1 MVQFRPQRRLPMLKR
16 FGFPEAVFS
25 INSFVAAML
34 ALYIAFS
41 IGLPRPYWAM
51 LTVYITVQPLSGAL
65 RSKAVYRVIGT
76 FLGGVASI
84 VLVPN
89 LVYSP
94 AVLTVA
100 LALWVGLCLYISLLD
115 RTPRSYI
122 FLLAGYTAGIIG
134 FPSVNA
140 PNLIFDTAL
149 NRVEEI
155 TLGIICAA
163 LVHTIFFPRSVLGFI
178 NLRIAKILHD
188 AEHWACETWA
198 ADVLSGER
206 RIAIDRERER
216 LAADITE
223 LYVLS
228 THLPFDTA
236 NFLPTAQ
243 AVSALQ
249 DRLSLLLPLASAVED
264 RRRALRAAGGMT
276 DDVVA
281 LMNRVRDWT
290 VAGAKGTREE
300 ALALRDACI
309 AAEPELGPDADW
321 AALLKAS
328 MLGRLAELIEDL
340 QDAHALA
347 AYIAAPQT
355 KLPQK
360 LIDRLPPAGSRV
372 LHRDRGM
379 ALLSAFAAFVAI
391 VGCSAF
397 WIATGWPDGS
407 VAPTFAAIITSFF
420 ATLDDPAPAIRK
432 FLIASIIASPIAAGY
447 LFAALPAIDGF
458 PMLVAVLAPTFL
470 ILGALQGNPPTAPLA
485 IAMILAVAGSLSLQE
500 VYSADFQSFSNNFI
514 SQEIGLYGALISTQ
528 IFRSVGADWSAR
540 RILRFAWRDL
550 AVNAAAGPQ
559 SSIDRGVWTSRMLD
573 RLGLLIPRLSLV
585 ERQDELLASADMLN
599 DLRIGLNVADLQQAR
614 RTAGPEAERSLSRV
628 LNSIAHCFG
637 NRAIGQP
644 RPVPAATLI
653 EIDAAIGDVSAEAS
667 SPERNICLWSLAGL
681 RRNLFPR
688 AEPYI
693 SAVYSEAAQ

>member
-1 MVQFRPQRRLPMLKR
+1 MLKR
-16 FGFPEAVFS
+16 LGFPEAIFS

-65 RSKAVYRVIGT
+65 RSKAVYRVLGT
-76 FLGGVASI
+76 SLGGISAV

-89 LVYSP
+89 LVNSP
-94 AVLTVA
+94 VVLTIA
-100 LALWVGLCLYISLLD
+100 LALWVATCLYISLLD
-115 RTPRSYI
+115 RTPRSYV
-122 FLLAGYTAGIIG
+122 FLLAGYTAAIIG

-178 NLRIAKILHD
+178 NVRIAAMLRE

-206 RIAIDRERER
+206 SIAVDKERQK

-243 AVSALQ
+243 AVNALQ

-264 RRRALRAAGGMT
+264 RRRALKAAGGMT

-281 LMNRVRDWT
+281 LMNNVRDWMA
-290 VAGAKGTREE
+290 AGAKSTREE

-309 AAEPELGPDADW
+309 AAEPELRADADW

-328 MLGRLAELIEDL
+328 MLGRLAELIEDI
-340 QDAHALA
+340 QDARELA
-347 AYIAAPQT
+347 AYIAAPQNRM
-355 KLPQK
+355 PQK

-372 LHRDRGM
+372 LHRDHGL
-379 ALLSAFAAFVAI
+379 ALLSAFAAFIAI
-391 VGCSAF
+391 AGCCAF
-397 WIATGWPDGS
+397 WIATAWPDGS
-407 VAPTFAAIITSFF
+407 VAPMFAAIVASFF

-432 FLIASIIASPIAAGY
+432 FLTAFVIAFPIAAGY
-447 LFAALPAIDGF
+447 LFAALPAVDGF

-470 ILGALQGNPPTAPLA
+470 ILGALQGNPPTTPLA
-485 IAMILAVAGSLSLQE
+485 TALILGVAGSLSLQE
-500 VYSADFQSFSNNFI
+500 VYEADFKFFTNSFI
-514 SQEIGLYGALISTQ
+514 AQQVGLFGALIATQ

-540 RILRFAWRDL
+540 RLLRFAWRDL
-550 AVNAAAGPQ
+550 AVNAAARPEDC
-559 SSIDRGVWTSRMLD
+559 IDRGVWTSRMLD
-573 RLGLLIPRLSLV
+573 RLGLLIPRLGLV

-599 DLRIGLNVADLQQAR
+599 DLRIGLNVVDLQQVR
-614 RTAGPEAERSLSRV
+614 RTAGPEAERSISRV
-628 LNSIAHCFG
+628 LNNLAHCFRHRSVG
-637 NRAIGQP
+637 KP
-644 RPVPAATLI
+644 RPVPEATLI
-653 EIDAAIGDVSAEAS
+653 EIDAAIGDVSTEHA
-667 SPERNICLWSLAGL
+667 SPERELALWSLTGL

-693 SAVYSEAAQ
+693 PAFMSEAAQ